1 MDHVD
6 FSQEEQE
13 RYSRHL
19 ILPEFGIEGQRK
31 LKKAKVLI
39 VGAGGLGC
47 PMLLYLTAAGVGTI
61 GIVDYDVVDHSNLQ
75 RQVLFSTEDIGKSKA
90 EVAAY
95 KLAKTNPHLKFDVHN
110 VKLNS
115 ENALDILKNYDIV
128 ADGTDNFPTRYLVND
143 ACVILRKTNV
153 HGSIFRFEGQ
163 VSVFNYQYDD
173 GSIGVNYRDI
183 FPSPP
188 SPGLVPNCAEG
199 GVLGILPGI
208 IGSFQANEIIKV
220 IAGIGETLDGKLLIF
235 DALSMESRTM
245 KIRKN
250 VELPAITHLID
261 YEDFCGLSSLPHHE
275 TNQISVQELKNL
287 ISRQQDI
294 QLIDV
299 REPFEFQQGNIGGHS
314 IPLGTILEN
323 QKKIDKELK
332 KIILCRSGMRSKKAI
347 EILRSSG
354 FKNLYNLEGGLL
366 EWKKEIDR
374 NFTIN

>member
-1 MDHVD
+1 MDRVD

-19 ILPEFGIEGQRK
+19 ILPEFGIEGQKK
-31 LKKAKVLI
+31 LKEAKVLI

-95 KLAKTNPHLKFDVHN
+95 KLAKNNPHIKFEVHK
-110 VKLNS
+110 VKLDS

-173 GSIGVNYRDI
+173 GSNGVNYRDI

-188 SPGLVPNCAEG
+188 PPGLVPNCAEG

-261 YEDFCGLSSLPHHE
+261 YDDFCGLSSLPNHE
-275 TNQISVQELKNL
+275 INQISVQELKNL

-299 REPFEFQQGNIGGHS
+299 REPFEFQQGNIGGYS
-314 IPLGTILEN
+314 IPLGTIKEN
-323 QKKIDKELK
+323 QKDIDKELK

-347 EILRSSG
+347 EILQSSG
-354 FKNLYNLEGGLL
+354 FKNLCNLEGGLL